1 MSYSEPLINQI
12 RVFFL
17 SIGVGAVLC
26 LVYIGVQS
34 FFRLF
39 GKSNRVYYLA
49 DGIFCVLFAFISFF
63 FMVLYNSGRVRL
75 HLVLGEA
82 IGFFVFYFA
91 AGKYLQMLLLRL
103 TDVIRKTV
111 GFALMPVRSVCRH
124 FAVGMKEIKTNIT
137 VNVSKNK
144 SKEKTEEKNK
154 KKFNFLGKIH
164 LKNKNKSV

>member
-137 VNVSKNK
+137 VKVSKNK

-154 KKFNFLGKIH
+154 KKFNFLGEIH